1 MISIVGC
8 SWCCWFA
15 VAVVWELG
23 VVVVGICSF
32 DFEEKISF
40 DEVVPLPLLRLL
52 PPLVVELG

>member
-8 SWCCWFA
+8 SWCYWFV

-23 VVVVGICSF
+23 VVVGICSF

-40 DEVVPLPLLRLL
+40 DEVVPLPLLHLL
-52 PPLVVELG
+52 LPLVVELG